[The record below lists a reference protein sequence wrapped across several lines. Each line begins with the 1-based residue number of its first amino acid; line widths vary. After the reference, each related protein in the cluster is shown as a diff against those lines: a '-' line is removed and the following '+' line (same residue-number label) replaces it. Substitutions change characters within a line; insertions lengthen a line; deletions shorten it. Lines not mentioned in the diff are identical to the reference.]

1 MRLLEGLK
9 TRTQRPRTHYYILG
23 PKTKARLAHHHHA
36 SPVDEEEEVIMTFV
50 DFFKLKRS
58 RGGDCWKESGKLK
71 ARLRRRDDGKGKVKV
86 GQPNG
91 ETSAGRVGECTHVP

>member
-9 TRTQRPRTHYYILG
+9 TRTQRARTHYYTLG

-36 SPVDEEEEVIMTFV
+36 SPVDEEEEVVMTFV

-58 RGGDCWKESGKLK
+58 
-71 ARLRRRDDGKGKVKV
+71 
-86 GQPNG
+86 
-91 ETSAGRVGECTHVP
+91 